1 MYISRWGDDG
11 HVNQLTLPDASAW
24 STPRDPVPH
33 LLPVLRPLLQS
44 TQTHRPSQVKNSSPV
59 RQTYGLYGIIV
70 ILGMLGT
77 RPEQHRTHNFGWLL
91 AFEGSLFGGM
101 SGPSRFLPCLCG
113 TEYNTNR
120 RCYYMVVLLFRRAI
134 RGAGRRGKR
143 EPQSVPALNR
153 DRPLIGTSPSY
164 LFDGTFS

>member
-1 MYISRWGDDG
+1 M
-11 HVNQLTLPDASAW
+11 
-24 STPRDPVPH
+24 
-33 LLPVLRPLLQS
+33 
-44 TQTHRPSQVKNSSPV
+44 
-59 RQTYGLYGIIV
+59 RQTYGLYGTVV
-70 ILGMLGT
+70 ILRMLGT

-164 LFDGTFS
+164 CVHQHKKHKKQTALGTFASAKAARLAVHIFQKWDPDAS

>member
-1 MYISRWGDDG
+1 M
-11 HVNQLTLPDASAW
+11 
-24 STPRDPVPH
+24 
-33 LLPVLRPLLQS
+33 
-44 TQTHRPSQVKNSSPV
+44 
-59 RQTYGLYGIIV
+59 RQTYGLYGTVV
-70 ILGMLGT
+70 ILRILGT
-77 RPEQHRTHNFGWLL
+77 RLEQHSSHNFGWLR
-91 AFEGSLFGGM
+91 AFVGSLSGGI

-143 EPQSVPALNR
+143 APQSVPALNR

-164 LFDGTFS
+164 SSIPPKSVEVVPFKKDQHRSHVFPHLRVSNTIILRSNQVFHQHMSLFIQLI